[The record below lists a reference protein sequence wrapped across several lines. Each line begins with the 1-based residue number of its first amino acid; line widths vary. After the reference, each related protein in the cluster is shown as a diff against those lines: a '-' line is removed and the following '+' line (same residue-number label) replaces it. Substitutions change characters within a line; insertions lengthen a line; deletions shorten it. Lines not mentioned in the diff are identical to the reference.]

1 MRLDV
6 VKINR
11 SGIYNLINTVAPI
24 NHALK
29 AEFDAMGS
37 VIVVGLVLGIVSLV
51 RFILVWV
58 Q

>member
-6 VKINR
+6 GKINR
-11 SGIYNLINTVAPI
+11 SGIYNLINTVAPT
-24 NHALK
+24 NHARK

-51 RFILVWV
+51 RFVLVWV